1 MQKKQNGKT
10 QNSSLTFRKSLLRG
24 TGKIWYNMIVLKCSV
39 EQNKERKKKM
49 ANKKTAENLLIVNFK
64 VESKTYQAFSELKDA
79 VADDNYFVQ
88 QAAIVKKENGEIV
101 VKDEFDTG
109 IKAVD
114 DTLKG
119 GLIGGLVGL
128 LGGPLGVLLGGS
140 VGALIG
146 DAKDTDDAIKDLT
159 LLDRACQLLMEGET
173 ALVILADEKGD
184 AALTAKMGA
193 LEGNITRMNANE
205 MAKEIERAE
214 KAEEKR
220 DEKALK
226 EYCDK
231 EVSENLLIVDY
242 KNESDVYQVFSSLKE
257 LNDYFFISQAMIVK
271 KENGKYIVKDEF
283 DDHVGAVDDTLKGG
297 LIGSLI
303 GILGGPVGI
312 LLGGSVGTTVGT
324 VKDTGDVLDG
334 LDLIDFAYDHIAE
347 GETVLILL
355 ADEKGDEALT
365 EKLNAYECS
374 ITRLAAP
381 EVMKEIDRVAALE
394 AKRDEI
400 DEERAELDAKRA
412 ELDAARKELNAKS
425 RALNAQSKKLDAAR
439 EEIDAN
445 L

>member
-1 MQKKQNGKT
+1 
-10 QNSSLTFRKSLLRG
+10 
-24 TGKIWYNMIVLKCSV
+24 
-39 EQNKERKKKM
+39 
-49 ANKKTAENLLIVNFK
+49 
-64 VESKTYQAFSELKDA
+64 
-79 VADDNYFVQ
+79 
-88 QAAIVKKENGEIV
+88 
-101 VKDEFDTG
+101 
-109 IKAVD
+109 
-114 DTLKG
+114 
-119 GLIGGLVGL
+119 
-128 LGGPLGVLLGGS
+128 
-140 VGALIG
+140 
-146 DAKDTDDAIKDLT
+146 
-159 LLDRACQLLMEGET
+159 MEGET
-173 ALVILADEKGD
+173 ALVILAEEKGD
-184 AALTAKMGA
+184 AALTAKMEA

-312 LLGGSVGTTVGT
+312 LLGGSVGTTVG
-324 VKDTGDVLDG
+324 
-334 LDLIDFAYDHIAE
+334 A
-347 GETVLILL
+347 
-355 ADEKGDEALT
+355 
-365 EKLNAYECS
+365 AYECS